1 MNKMKAEADEQN
13 KKNKQLNGE
22 GIMIK
27 EDKRIK
33 KQLEK
38 SKSLPAISNRPATDR
53 TSTIAA

>member
-1 MNKMKAEADEQN
+1 MKAEADEQN
-13 KKNKQLNGE
+13 KKIKQSISE

-38 SKSLPAISNRPATDR
+38 SKSLSALSNRPATDR
-53 TSTIAA
+53 ASTIAA